1 VSTTLVDAWIA
12 QRQAQGRKATTRQIS
27 KNTGSTDQT
36 YRKNG
41 LYDRSDQL
49 IKTIADL
56 FS

>member
-56 FS
+56 F